1 MNILLQR
8 YKQAKGLL
16 FFSYLNVAR
25 AFRVLINKPVYHVIG
40 DSHATNFLHPAFI
53 IHHVGPATAYKL
65 NFKTSTTK
73 GGGKVLKILS
83 GIYQQKPLNVIFV
96 FGELDTR
103 IHINKI
109 SKQKKISINKVVKT
123 TVDSYFDFLKHIK
136 EQFPL
141 INIYVFN
148 VLPQGEE
155 KNIYGFPYY
164 ANRDKRSSIA
174 ALMNSGYKEY
184 SKATGF
190 KFIDTYNKLID
201 ARGQRK
207 REYVFDD
214 VHYNRKMMKFVI
226 EELK

>member
-8 YKQAKGLL
+8 YKQAKRLL
-16 FFSYLNVAR
+16 FFSYLNAVR

-40 DSHATNFLHPAFI
+40 DSHTTNFLHPAFI

-73 GGGKVLKILS
+73 GREKVLKILN

-96 FGELDTR
+96 FGELDVR
-103 IHINKI
+103 LQINKV
-109 SKQKKISINKVVKT
+109 SKEKKISIDKAVKA
-123 TVDSYFDFLKHIK
+123 TVDSYFNFLKYIK

-141 INIYVFN
+141 VNIYVFN

-155 KNIYGFPYY
+155 ENIYGSTHY
-164 ANRDKRSSIA
+164 ATRDKRSSIA
-174 ALMNSGYKEY
+174 ALTNSAYREN
-184 SKATGF
+184 SEIAGF
-190 KFIDTYNKLID
+190 KFIEIYNKLID
-201 ARGQRK
+201 AKGQRK

-214 VHYNRKMMKFVI
+214 VHYNRKIMKFVI
-226 EELK
+226 KELK